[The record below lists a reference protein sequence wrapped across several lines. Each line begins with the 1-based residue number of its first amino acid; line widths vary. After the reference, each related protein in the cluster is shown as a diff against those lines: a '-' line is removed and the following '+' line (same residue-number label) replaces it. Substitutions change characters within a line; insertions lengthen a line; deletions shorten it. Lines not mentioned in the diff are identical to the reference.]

1 MFAIHNLKNK
11 KEEDRKK
18 EKARQ
23 EAEAREAEALEN
35 IVKKSFQMADYDEDG
50 FISGLDFKNMMMDL
64 ATSNQYDIPSEKECH
79 LAFFAIGNP

>member
-23 EAEAREAEALEN
+23 EAEAREAEALKN
-35 IVKKSFQMADYDEDG
+35 TLNKSFQIADYDEDG
-50 FISGLDFKNMMMDL
+50 FISGLNFKNMMMEL
-64 ATSNQYDIPSEKECH
+64 ANSNQYDIPSEKECH
-79 LAFFAIGNP
+79 LEFFAIVNP